1 MQNTKITDR
10 HVVMLFSGQGS
21 HYRGMGQQLYEQ
33 NVVFKN
39 SLEKMDQIV
48 QQQLH
53 RSLINE
59 LYVQTDE
66 LFDDLLITHP
76 AIVAVEIALFHVIQE
91 LGIKPA
97 YVSGNSLGE
106 FAAGVAKGIWS
117 AEAAIIAAIEQAKSI
132 QRCNIAGGMLAVLA
146 EEEKMRPLY
155 QQHQLF
161 LAADNFPG
169 HFTLAGT
176 LSQLD
181 QFEVMLAKQN
191 ITFLRLPVASPFH
204 SPLMRDA
211 EDSFRY
217 YTDCS
222 PQLCQAEYGFVSGFS
237 GQELSVVPENYFW
250 EAIFQYTNFPAIV
263 DLFSKKGPC
272 LFLDMGPSG
281 TSATFSKYNLNPSAD
296 SVVFHIMSPFRK
308 EMEQLEKLKEMVTA
322 DQKMKVKK
330 FHVSGSDIKN
340 QCYVCHKNNTGILI
354 DPAWDYNLINDYLL
368 DNRIVLKG
376 ILLTHAHDD
385 HTDLAAVFSEAYGV
399 PVYMSAAEIH
409 QYGFK
414 CPNLLSATHLE
425 KIIISD
431 YSIVPIHT
439 PGHTIGSMC
448 FLIDEHLF
456 TGDTVFIE
464 GVGICDN
471 INVNLLFD
479 SIQFL
484 KQYLPAS
491 TIFWPGH
498 SFGDTPGKELNFLLK
513 NNIYFQLDDRS
524 QFIEFRMRK
533 NSFDPVAFK

>member
-1 MQNTKITDR
+1 MQNTKIIDR
-10 HVVMLFSGQGS
+10 HVVLLFSGQGS

-33 NVVFKN
+33 NEVFKN
-39 SLEKMDQIV
+39 SIEKMDLV
-48 QQQLH
+48 VRQQLR
-53 RSLINE
+53 RSLIDE
-59 LYVQTDE
+59 LYIKTDE
-66 LFDDLLITHP
+66 PFDDLLITHP

-117 AEAAIIAAIEQAKSI
+117 AETAVIAAIEQAKSI
-132 QRCNIAGGMLAVLA
+132 QRCHIEGGLLAVLA
-146 EEEKMRPLY
+146 EEEKMRSLY
-155 QQHQLF
+155 KQHQLF

-169 HFTLAGT
+169 HFTLAGS

-181 QFEVMLAKQN
+181 QFEMILTKQN

-211 EDSFRY
+211 ERSFRY
-217 YTDCS
+217 HTGCS
-222 PQLCQAEYGFVSGFS
+222 PQLRQAEHGFVSGFS
-237 GQELSVVPENYFW
+237 GQELSVLPENYFW
-250 EAIFQYTNFPAIV
+250 EAIFQYTNFPAVI
-263 DLFSKKGPC
+263 DFFIKKGPC

-281 TSATFSKYNLNPSAD
+281 TIATFSKYNLRPSAN
-296 SVVFHIMSPFRK
+296 SVVFHIMNPFKK
-308 EMEQLEKLKEMVTA
+308 EMEQLEKLKEMIMA
-322 DQKMKVKK
+322 DQKAKVEK

-340 QCYVCHKNNTGILI
+340 QCYVCHKNNTGILV
-354 DPAWDYNLINDYLL
+354 DPAWDYDLINDYLL
-368 DNRIVLKG
+368 DNRILLKA
-376 ILLTHAHDD
+376 ILLTHAHKD

-399 PVYMSAAEIH
+399 PVYMSALEIH
-409 QYGFK
+409 QYSFE
-414 CPNLLSATHLE
+414 CPNLQPAIHLE
-425 KIIISD
+425 EIIISD

-448 FLIDEHLF
+448 FLIDGHIF

-484 KQYLPAS
+484 KQYLPAN
-491 TIFWPGH
+491 TICWPGH
-498 SFGDTPGKELNFLLK
+498 SFGDTPGKDFGFLLK
-513 NNIYFQLDDRS
+513 NNIYFQFDDRA
-524 QFIEFRMRK
+524 QFVEFRMRK
-533 NSFDPVAFK
+533 NSFDAFAFK